1 MQKNQYVDMVNC
13 GYNRQ
18 TAIERV
24 KLYDTA
30 TKIKT
35 SKQINATEVQKNLI
49 QFIDDNRVL
58 TQLV

>member
-35 SKQINATEVQKNLI
+35 SKQINATEVQKILYNS
-49 QFIDDNRVL
+49 
-58 TQLV
+58 